1 MKKKFIIIFIWLI
14 VITILINIFYYLI
27 MENGINILSYQLAF
41 KLKYYFRKVIEVEVD
56 YNDLERNNVISKD
69 NISVKLSNIDY
80 KQDTGK
86 LNVNLEFYTNN
97 DGDVLEYTGG
107 IARVYDDKKI
117 FFNGPVGSLLDD
129 MENMKYLLFSEDI
142 YGNVEEGYKKLFG
155 KLDYSN
161 LNDTFESCIINTIE
175 EDPITA
181 ELNLNLGEKYK
192 IPDKLYISIIDLMYK
207 SVDEFAVCKAIEPLG
222 ELKFIVNF

>member
-27 MENGINILSYQLAF
+27 MENGINILSHQLAF

-86 LNVNLEFYTNN
+86 LNVKLEFYTNN

-107 IARVYDDKKI
+107 VARVYDDKKI
-117 FFNGPVGSLLDD
+117 FSNGPVGTFFAD
-129 MENMKYLLFSEDI
+129 MENIKYLLFSEDI
-142 YGNVEEGYKKLFG
+142 YGNAEDNYKKLFG

-161 LNDTFESCIINTIE
+161 LNDTSESCTINTSE
-175 EDPITA
+175 EGPITE
-181 ELNLNLGEKYK
+181 ELNLNLGEGYK
-192 IPDKLYISIIDLMYK
+192 ISDKLYISIIDLLYK
-207 SVDEFAVCKAIEPLG
+207 SVDEFEYHKAIEPLG
-222 ELKFIVNF
+222 ELKFTVNF